1 VIFLAVAMSLG
12 QALGQ
17 ADPSASLFGLDN
29 VIDVHIR
36 IDPEEWAKLQPPA
49 GVRLDD
55 EAVGEAYEDL
65 IEDAMEGGH
74 FRSEKSIR
82 PGLAGYLGVD
92 HQYGRADVEIDGET
106 VRGVGLR
113 YKGNGTF
120 IQGHKGGRYSF
131 KIDFNE
137 CVKGQEFR
145 GLTKIN
151 LQNNI
156 TDPSLMREALSYELF
171 REAKIPASRVG
182 YAKVYLTI
190 PGETKRKSVGLFT
203 VVEQKDKRFLKRNY
217 GSSKG
222 LLMKPSTF
230 GLFRYFGE
238 DWSEY
243 EIGFVPKTDPTE
255 EQKKRVMEFA
265 RLIHEADFDEFS
277 KRYADYLDVDQF
289 LRFLACNVVLCNLDS
304 YFGGSQNHYIYLESE
319 SNRFQFLPWDMD
331 QSFGAFGMMGTP
343 DARRDLSIDRPVTDK
358 HPIIER
364 VLRVPGNKER
374 YHAHLEDYLN
384 TIFDEE
390 KMFGQIESV
399 GAFVRP
405 MVSLNGGSA
414 FGPTA
419 DYFALGDAEERF
431 DRVLAEEP
439 SLREWHPLK
448 FFVTKRRESIRAQLD
463 GLSSGESVGFG
474 MVPEGLIILGIAFLG
489 LALLNTIGW
498 IWGIVAGF
506 RGSTLWGCLNIF
518 FSPLA
523 PAIYGFAVRRDLGF
537 RCAIFATFCII
548 GWIVFIAAVKAE
560 FHNI

>member
-1 VIFLAVAMSLG
+1 LNRFFIPPIFALTMSFA

-17 ADPSASLFGLDN
+17 GAEPSGGPESLFGLDN
-29 VIDVHIR
+29 VIDIHIR
-36 IDPEEWAKLQPPA
+36 IESEEWAKLQPPA
-49 GVRLDD
+49 DVRLDG
-55 EAVGEAYEDL
+55 EAVGEAFGDL
-65 IEDAMEGGH
+65 IADATAGGH
-74 FRSEKSIR
+74 FRSEKSTR

-120 IQGHKGGRYSF
+120 IEGHESRRYSF

-137 CVKGQEFR
+137 YVKGQEFR
-145 GLTKIN
+145 GITKIN
-151 LQNNI
+151 LNNNI

-230 GLFRYFGE
+230 GLFRYFGD
-238 DWSEY
+238 DWYEY
-243 EIGFVPKTDPTE
+243 QIGFVPKTEPTE

-265 RLIHEADFDEFS
+265 RLIHEADFDEFEE
-277 KRYADYLDVDQF
+277 RYVDYLDVDQF
-289 LRFLACNVVLCNLDS
+289 LRFVACNVVVCNLDS
-304 YFGGSQNHYIYLESE
+304 FFGGSQNHYIYLEPE

-331 QSFGAFGMMGTP
+331 HSFGAFHMMGTP

-358 HPIIER
+358 HPIIDR
-364 VLRVPGNKER
+364 VLRVPANKER

-384 TIFDEE
+384 TVFDED
-390 KMFGQIESV
+390 KMFGKIESV

-405 MVSLNGGSA
+405 MVSLNGG
-414 FGPTA
+414 G
-419 DYFALGDAEERF
+419 AEARF
-431 DRVLAEEP
+431 DRVLASEP
-439 SLREWHPLK
+439 SWEEQHPLK
-448 FFVTKRRESIRAQLD
+448 FFVMKRRESIRAQLD

-474 MVPEGLIILGIAFLG
+474 GFPDIGQFIPWIISALVLLFLN
-489 LALLNTIGW
+489 AIGW
-498 IWGIVAGF
+498 IWGIVVGF

-518 FSPLA
+518 LSPLA

-537 RCAIFATFCII
+537 RCAMFATFCII
-548 GWIVFIAAVKAE
+548 GWIVFIAAVVTQ
-560 FHNI
+560 IS

>member
-1 VIFLAVAMSLG
+1 MNRFFTLIVFTLSL
-12 QALGQ
+12 ALGQ
-17 ADPSASLFGLDN
+17 GADESGSLFGLDN

-36 IDPEEWAKLQPPA
+36 IEPGEWAKLQPPA
-49 GVRLDD
+49 DVRLDG
-55 EAVGEAYEDL
+55 EAVGEAFGDL
-65 IEDAMEGGH
+65 IGDAMSGGH
-74 FRSEKSIR
+74 FRSEKSTR

-120 IQGHKGGRYSF
+120 IEGHESGRYSF

-137 CVKGQEFR
+137 YVKGQEFR

-190 PGETKRKSVGLFT
+190 SGETKRKPVGLFT

-230 GLFRYFGE
+230 GLFRYLGD
-238 DWSEY
+238 DWNEY
-243 EIGFVPKTDPTE
+243 EIGFVPKTEPTE
-255 EQKKRVMEFA
+255 EQQKRVMEFA
-265 RLIHEADFDEFS
+265 RLVHKADFGEFE

-304 YFGGSQNHYIYLESE
+304 IFGGSQNHYIYLEPE

-331 QSFGAFGMMGTP
+331 HSFGGFHMMGTP
-343 DARRDLSIDRPVTDK
+343 DARRDLSIDRPVADK

-374 YHAHLEDYLN
+374 YHAHLENYLN
-384 TIFDEE
+384 TIFGEE

-405 MVSLNGGSA
+405 MVSLNGGR
-414 FGPTA
+414 
-419 DYFALGDAEERF
+419 AEARF

-439 SLREWHPLK
+439 SLREQHPLK

-463 GLSSGESVGFG
+463 GLSSGQSVGFS
-474 MVPEGLIILGIAFLG
+474 MVSEGLVSLGIAFFW
-489 LALLNTIGW
+489 LALLNAIGW

-506 RGSTLWGCLNIF
+506 RGSTLWGCLNLF
-518 FSPLA
+518 FYPVT
-523 PAIYGFAVRRDLGF
+523 PVIYGFGIRKDLG
-537 RCAIFATFCII
+537 RRSAIWVLFCTLCVVALTVTA
-548 GWIVFIAAVKAE
+548 IVMFG
-560 FHNI
+560 

>member
-1 VIFLAVAMSLG
+1 MSRFSTVAVLALALAVG
-12 QALGQ
+12 QGAE
-17 ADPSASLFGLDN
+17 PSAGPESLFGLDN
-29 VIDVHIR
+29 VIDVHLR

-49 GVRLDD
+49 DVRLDG
-55 EAVGEAYEDL
+55 EAVGRAFGDL
-65 IEDAMEGGH
+65 IEDAKRGGH
-74 FRSEKSIR
+74 FHSDKSTR

-120 IQGHKGGRYSF
+120 IEGHESGRYSF

-137 CVKGQEFR
+137 YVKGQEFR

-190 PGETKRKSVGLFT
+190 SGETKRKPVGLFT

-230 GLFRYFGE
+230 GLFRYFGD
-238 DWSEY
+238 DWNEY
-243 EIGFVPKTDPTE
+243 EIGFVPKTEPTE

-265 RLIHEADFDEFS
+265 RLVHKADFGEFE
-277 KRYADYLDVDQF
+277 KRYADYLNVDQF
-289 LRFLACNVVLCNLDS
+289 LRFVACNVVLCNLDS
-304 YFGGSQNHYIYLESE
+304 VFGGSQNHYIYLEPE

-331 QSFGAFGMMGTP
+331 HSFGAFHMMGTP
-343 DARRDLSIDRPVTDK
+343 DARRDLSIDRPITDK

-364 VLRVPGNKER
+364 VLRVSGNKER
-374 YHAHLEDYLN
+374 YHEHLDDYLN

-405 MVSLNGGSA
+405 MVSLNGGE
-414 FGPTA
+414 
-419 DYFALGDAEERF
+419 AEERF

-439 SLREWHPLK
+439 SLWEKHPLK

-463 GLSSGESVGFG
+463 GLSSGQSVGFG
-474 MVPEGLIILGIAFLG
+474 GFPDMERLIALGVA
-489 LALLNTIGW
+489 ALVLVLLSIIGW
-498 IWGIVAGF
+498 IWGIVVGF
-506 RGSTLWGCLNIF
+506 SGSTLWGCLNIF

-523 PAIYGFAVRRDLGF
+523 PAIYGFGVRRDLGF
-537 RCAIFATFCII
+537 RCAIFAMFCII
-548 GWIVFIAAVKAE
+548 SWIILIAATAAQ
-560 FHNI
+560 FS